1 MNLEKKYIM
10 NVIKNYILNDN
21 FLNNIIISIYSMG
34 SFAKNDVFSD
44 IDLNFFVKENNSKV
58 IKSVRKIIDYF
69 LKEYGLYLDIN
80 IIDKN
85 MIDNNFLNSKLFIH
99 RNRHS
104 MILYELKC
112 IDDNL
117 IYGQDIL
124 NDLYYNT
131 EDIMI
136 ESLKLSLTIRHT
148 ICKLYMQKEIPNN
161 IMKTIKKNSRY
172 EIEFYLLF
180 KGIKN
185 PYNIDIEKYIMK
197 YEFLKNNKNI
207 IKKIYNKLD
216 SNISLDSYYDFIVN
230 ISNELKN
237 DMLYI
242 VKNKIKSD
250 YYNIDRLIEKYEE
263 QF

>member
-58 IKSVRKIIDYF
+58 IKSVRKMIDYF

-185 PYNIDIEKYIMK
+185 PYNVDIERYIMK
-197 YEFLKNNKNI
+197 YDFLKNNKNI
-207 IKKIYNKLD
+207 IKNIYNQLYN
-216 SNISLDSYYDFIVN
+216 NISLSNYYDFIIN
-230 ISNELKN
+230 ISSEIKN
-237 DMLYI
+237 NMLYI
-242 VKNKIKSD
+242 VKNKTKGN
-250 YYNIDRLIEKYEE
+250 YYNIDRLIEKYER

>member
-58 IKSVRKIIDYF
+58 IKSVRKMIDYF
-69 LKEYGLYLDIN
+69 LKEYSLYLDIN

>member
-21 FLNNIIISIYSMG
+21 FLNNIIISIYYMG

-58 IKSVRKIIDYF
+58 IKSVRKMIDYF

>member
-1 MNLEKKYIM
+1 
-10 NVIKNYILNDN
+10 
-21 FLNNIIISIYSMG
+21 MG
-34 SFAKNDVFSD
+34 SFAKNDTFSD
-44 IDLNFFVKENNSKV
+44 VDLNFFVKENNSKV
-58 IKSVRKIIDYF
+58 IAAIRKMIDYF
-69 LKEYGLYLDIN
+69 LKEHSLYLDIN
-80 IIDKN
+80 IIDKD

-112 IDDNL
+112 IDNNL

-124 NDLYYNT
+124 NDLYYNI

-136 ESLKLSLTIRHT
+136 ECLKLSLTIRHT
-148 ICKLYMQKEIPNN
+148 ICKLYMKEEVPDN
-161 IMKTIKKNSRY
+161 IMKMIKKNSRY

-180 KGIKN
+180 KGVKN
-185 PYNIDIEKYIMK
+185 PYNIDIEEYIIK

-207 IKKIYNKLD
+207 VENIYNKLD
-216 SNISLDSYYDFIVN
+216 SNISLGDYYDFIVN
-230 ISNELKN
+230 ISKELKK

-242 VKNKIKSD
+242 VRNKIRSD
-250 YYNIDRLIEKYEE
+250 YYDIDRLTEKYGK

>member
-34 SFAKNDVFSD
+34 SFAKNDVFSF

-58 IKSVRKIIDYF
+58 IKSVRKMIDYF

>member
-58 IKSVRKIIDYF
+58 IKSVRKMIDYF

-185 PYNIDIEKYIMK
+185 PYNVDIERYIMK
-197 YEFLKNNKNI
+197 YDFLKNNKNI

>member
-58 IKSVRKIIDYF
+58 IKSVRKMIDYF

-185 PYNIDIEKYIMK
+185 PYNVDIERYIMK
-197 YEFLKNNKNI
+197 YDFLKNNKNI
-207 IKKIYNKLD
+207 IKNIYNQLYN
-216 SNISLDSYYDFIVN
+216 NISLSNYYDFIIN
-230 ISNELKN
+230 ISSEIKN
-237 DMLYI
+237 NMLYI
-242 VKNKIKSD
+242 VKNKIKGN
-250 YYNIDRLIEKYEE
+250 YYNIDRLIEKYER